1 MALHRLDCLSS
12 HHNLDAYQFVTDFLE
27 KTPPEVVR
35 PARLVSGEDILELGY
50 KAGPVIGAILRSV
63 EEAQLNGE
71 ISTKVEAISF
81 VEKKFQANGRTLKK
95 SSQ

>member
-1 MALHRLDCLSS
+1 
-12 HHNLDAYQFVTDFLE
+12 
-27 KTPPEVVR
+27 
-35 PARLVSGEDILELGY
+35 
-50 KAGPVIGAILRSV
+50 
-63 EEAQLNGE
+63 LNGE